1 MKFARDG
8 KIFAINTRQLPNI
21 SIKHLANF
29 GNVSFCT
36 FFQYTNT
43 YCGMNILSLLVE
55 SYKFN
60 LSNNICKRTIQPSR
74 KMYRTSHFIN
84 EVVVLL
90 LSTYCKNRYFTQIAC
105 LFKRWKYISNKKN
118 QVDLTLKCI
127 GKSFQISTSSAL
139 WQVNECIWRLS
150 SSIWSKFMHECLLL

>member
-8 KIFAINTRQLPNI
+8 KIFAINTSQLPNI

-43 YCGMNILSLLVE
+43 YCGMHILSLLVE

-60 LSNNICKRTIQPSR
+60 LSNNICKRTIQPSI
-74 KMYRTSHFIN
+74 KMYRTSHFIYT
-84 EVVVLL
+84 VVVLL
-90 LSTYCKNRYFTQIAC
+90 LSICCRAQIAS
-105 LFKRWKYISNKKN
+105 LFKRWKYISNKKESSRFDAQMHWEIVSN
-118 QVDLTLKCI
+118 FYFFGIMTSKWMYLKTI
-127 GKSFQISTSSAL
+127 VKYL
-139 WQVNECIWRLS
+139 
-150 SSIWSKFMHECLLL
+150 K

>member
-8 KIFAINTRQLPNI
+8 KIFAINTSQLPNI

-43 YCGMNILSLLVE
+43 YCGMHILSLLVE

-90 LSTYCKNRYFTQIAC
+90 LSTYCRNRYFTQIAC
-105 LFKRWKYISNKKN
+105 LFKRWKYISNKKKSSRFDAQMHWEIVSN
-118 QVDLTLKCI
+118 FYFFGIMTSKWMYLKTI
-127 GKSFQISTSSAL
+127 VKYL
-139 WQVNECIWRLS
+139 
-150 SSIWSKFMHECLLL
+150 K